1 MNILKVALWLARGL
15 FFARVETRGMGLGYW
30 YINWIDLVLGLIK

>member
-15 FFARVETRGMGLGYW
+15 FLARVETRGMWLGYRH
-30 YINWIDLVLGLIK
+30 INWIDLALGLIK